1 MIDRTFFT
9 LTPRERLEY
18 ECGGGY
24 VQNAISKMMLGFNP
38 VTNTWSRLSDGPTR
52 RYRHSSAVVGS
63 QLYVFGG
70 LNNDG
75 AVEQLVTTMDIYDIP
90 SNTWT
95 TFAGGFPGAKTDM
108 SGFALNNLVYA
119 VGGYEYPSYAASND
133 TWVFSP
139 VTHSWQMLA
148 SKMMFARGD
157 TQAAVTLDGRV
168 FVFGGYTDLDNFAT
182 PYGNFEILSGGGT
195 TWETDPENQLPR
207 EARGDA
213 GMAIINNR
221 IYIMGGESKTTGVSQ
236 PTDSVEF
243 YNFVSENVRTGGLLW
258 AHAR

>member
-1 MIDRTFFT
+1 
-9 LTPRERLEY
+9 
-18 ECGGGY
+18 
-24 VQNAISKMMLGFNP
+24 MLGFNP

-182 PYGNFEILSGGGT
+182 PYGNFEILSGGGRPGRPT
-195 TWETDPENQLPR
+195 PRINCLVRRVGMRVWQSSTIASTSWEASPR
-207 EARGDA
+207 RRASLNPPTASSFITLFPKMCERVGCCGRTHDEAR
-213 GMAIINNR
+213 
-221 IYIMGGESKTTGVSQ
+221 
-236 PTDSVEF
+236 
-243 YNFVSENVRTGGLLW
+243 
-258 AHAR
+258 